1 MTIVLKPYSSESSS
15 LDTLSLSSESS
26 PVLTHWSTSPPHRQ
40 AGVQFQSTLCTL
52 ALPLCTFG
60 GFTSTGGKLY
70 NLLWCR
76 FLSHQFWKQPVF
88 CSNPS
93 MSARGWNIRFCYQ
106 CRFPHDTLVIASF
119 NMLSKAVS
127 AWWQTLILLG
137 MFAE

>member
-26 PVLTHWSTSPPHRQ
+26 PVLTHWSTSLPHRQ
-40 AGVQFQSTLCTL
+40 AGVHFNPRCAHLHCL
-52 ALPLCTFG
+52 FAHLEVFA
-60 GFTSTGGKLY
+60 STGGKLH

-93 MSARGWNIRFCYQ
+93 MSARGWNIRFCYR
-106 CRFPHDTLVIASF
+106 CRFPHDTLIIASF

>member
-26 PVLTHWSTSPPHRQ
+26 SVLTRVHISTTQTSRC
-40 AGVQFQSTLCTL
+40 AFQSTLCTL
-52 ALPLCTFG
+52 ALPFCTFG
-60 GFTSTGGKLY
+60 GFASTGGKLY

-76 FLSHQFWKQPVF
+76 FLSHQFWKQPAF

-93 MSARGWNIRFCYQ
+93 MSARGWIIRFRYQ
-106 CRFPHDTLVIASF
+106 CRFPHDTLIIASF

>member
-15 LDTLSLSSESS
+15 LDTLSISSESS
-26 PVLTHWSTSPPHRQ
+26 PVLTHGSTSPPHRQ
-40 AGVQFQSTLCTL
+40 AGVHFNPRCAHLHCLFAHLEVLHRQVVSSTTS
-52 ALPLCTFG
+52 FG
-60 GFTSTGGKLY
+60 AD
-70 NLLWCR
+70 

-93 MSARGWNIRFCYQ
+93 MFARGWNIRFCYQ
-106 CRFPHDTLVIASF
+106 CRFPHDTLIIASS